1 MRVDQTMTA
10 VSRLSTIIALA
21 TGIALATPLA
31 AQGLFDPAVYVNDD
45 VVTEY
50 EIEQRA
56 AFLRLLN
63 SPGSG
68 RDDVIDTLINERLQA
83 QAVEAA
89 GFELTPEALD
99 AGMEEF
105 AARANLTSEQFIQAL
120 GDGGVAEETF
130 QDFVEVGVAWRDLIG
145 ARFGARVQ
153 ISETE
158 IDRALGAT
166 GGTTGIRV
174 LVSEIIIP
182 APPEQKEQVDE
193 IALEIAGSQST
204 DEFSNYAREFS
215 ATASREA
222 GGRLPWQD
230 LNNLPPVLRPILL
243 SLAPGEV
250 TDPLPIPNAVALFQ
264 LRDIQETGA
273 PSQSFAAIEYAAYYI
288 PGGRSPAG
296 LAAAAKVRA
305 QVDVCD
311 DLYGIAQGQPEEV
324 LERGSKPPGEIPQD
338 IALELSKLDPGE
350 VSTALTRANG
360 ETLVFLMLCGRTS
373 EVNEDV
379 AREDVARSLRS
390 ARLNAY
396 ADSLLDQL
404 RADARIVTP

>member
-1 MRVDQTMTA
+1 MTA